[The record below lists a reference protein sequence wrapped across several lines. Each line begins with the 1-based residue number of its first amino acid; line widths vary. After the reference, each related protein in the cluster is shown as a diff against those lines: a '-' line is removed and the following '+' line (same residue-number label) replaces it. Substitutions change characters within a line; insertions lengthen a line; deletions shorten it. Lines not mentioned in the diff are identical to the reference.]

1 MAFHSFRGTF
11 HALAASAAL
20 ALAGCGGSNQAQ
32 MPENPKPKPPEGGF
46 KAEGTTT
53 PPAGGQG
60 NAPAGA
66 DAPGGKSST
75 LPAPPPVTL
84 PE

>member
-1 MAFHSFRGTF
+1 MRFTLLRNVLYTITS
-11 HALAASAAL
+11 ALVL
-20 ALAGCGGSNQAQ
+20 VLAGCGGGGQAQ

-46 KAEGTTT
+46 KTDSTTT
-53 PPAGGQG
+53 APPAGQG
-60 NAPAGA
+60 NAPSGP
-66 DAPGGKSST
+66 DAPGNQSST